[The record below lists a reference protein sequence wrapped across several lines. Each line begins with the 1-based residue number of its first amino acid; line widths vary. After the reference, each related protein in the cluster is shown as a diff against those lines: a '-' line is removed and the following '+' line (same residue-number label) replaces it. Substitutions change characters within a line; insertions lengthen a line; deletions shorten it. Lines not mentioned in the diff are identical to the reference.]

1 MVTICRSENREYS
14 IYACCYIAA
23 QRPGFPHIK
32 LDDDISPKMINMNN
46 NCLVLEEGLEYY
58 PVDLP
63 RSIPY
68 KAEFVVPLGSLPNN
82 CFAE

>member
-1 MVTICRSENREYS
+1 
-14 IYACCYIAA
+14 
-23 QRPGFPHIK
+23 
-32 LDDDISPKMINMNN
+32 MNN

-82 CFAE
+82 CFAEYGYTEQRYSLK